1 MTVGVGFIGAGPVT
15 QAIHLPAVA
24 GLSDR
29 LHVAR
34 VMDVDEGT
42 AAAVAARAGAAH
54 GTSVEELLADPAVEI
69 VAVCSPHAFHAEQAE
84 AACAAGKKA
93 VLVEKPLATTLD
105 DARGIAKAARDT
117 GVPIVVG
124 AMHTY
129 DPAWLAAERH
139 WGDLPATAR
148 RIRSRIVLPPNARFE
163 TLATQLHAEP
173 VFPVR
178 AGDPSDPAVRAA
190 SIRGAVLGL
199 AIHNLPLVRRFLP
212 RVERVDVAR
221 PLSPFGYVLT
231 FQGGGRTAELIGYL
245 HRGWREEWSFEVWG
259 DGGELRLDFT
269 PSYVRAGSATAELR
283 TPTGLHT
290 FGPHPDNGYTGEWQ
304 HLAALATGAEPLRY
318 AASDLV
324 DDLAYALDLAERA
337 ADLLLQGTAA

>member
-1 MTVGVGFIGAGPVT
+1 MTTGVGFIGAGPVT
-15 QAIHLPAVA
+15 QAIHLPVVA

-34 VMDVDEGT
+34 VMDVDEAT

-84 AACAAGKKA
+84 AACLAGKKA

-105 DARGIAKAARDT
+105 DARRIAKASKDT

-148 RIRSRIVLPPNARFE
+148 RVRSRIVLPPNARFE

-173 VFPVR
+173 VFPAR
-178 AGDPSDPAVRAA
+178 GGDPSDPAVRAA
-190 SIRGAVLGL
+190 SLRGAILGL

-212 RVERVDVAR
+212 RVEHVDLAR
-221 PLSPFGYVLT
+221 PLTPFGYVLT
-231 FQGGGRTAELIGYL
+231 FRGGARTAELIGYL
-245 HRGWREEWSFEVWG
+245 HGGWREEWSFEVWG

-269 PSYVRAGSATAELR
+269 PSYVRAGSAVADLR
-283 TPTGLHT
+283 TVAGLRT
-290 FGPHPDNGYTGEWQ
+290 FGPNPDNGYTAEWR
-304 HLAALATGAEPLRY
+304 HLAALATGAEALRY
-318 AASDLV
+318 PAADLV

-337 ADLLLQGTAA
+337 ADLLLQGRAA